1 MGNATPDHDRYVYS
15 YVPTIEHKEKWEKLA
30 KKSKTSLSKFIFEH
44 VENSLH
50 QEEDED
56 YQPRSELL
64 DNLRKIMKENDELRE
79 DLRMKKLVIEKL
91 ENELQRYRSEE
102 FINSSYSGIRKYN
115 TELIELLKRRGSI
128 TSEELLSALGISPTD
143 GDNIKAISAQL
154 DNLQSYGLVAP
165 TPRGWRW
172 LG

>member
-1 MGNATPDHDRYVYS
+1 MSKATPDYARYAYA

-56 YQPRSELL
+56 YKPRAEIL
-64 DNLRKIMKENDELRE
+64 DNLHMIVKENDELRE

-91 ENELQRYRSEE
+91 ESELHRYRSEE
-102 FINSSYSGIRKYN
+102 FINSSHSGVRKYN
-115 TELIELLKRRGSI
+115 IELIELLKKRGSV
-128 TSEELLSALGISPTD
+128 TNEEILRALGINPTD
-143 GDNIKAISAQL
+143 GDNVKAISAQL
-154 DNLQSYGLVAP
+154 DNLHSYGLVAP
-165 TPRGWRW
+165 TSRGWSW